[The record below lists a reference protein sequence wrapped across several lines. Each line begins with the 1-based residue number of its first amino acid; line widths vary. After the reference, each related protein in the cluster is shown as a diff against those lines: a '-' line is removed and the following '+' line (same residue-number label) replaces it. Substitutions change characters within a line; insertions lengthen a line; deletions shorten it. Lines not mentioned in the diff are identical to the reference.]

1 MRNRCNDA
9 DHEKQLFHGLREK
22 FVENGE
28 LIPASKLLHRAFL
41 NFPKQIALIVRGEHV
56 TYQKLYRVA
65 QLISKKLVA
74 CGVNPAD
81 RVLLFAENSLEFYAA
96 YFGILQCAAV
106 VVPINT
112 FLHEQELAHVIN
124 DADVNIIITTEL
136 MRGII
141 DQLHT
146 QEKISKDLVILSE
159 KDFLWNEPSVEA
171 CAELP
176 EPKSTNVDDLC
187 ILLYTS
193 GTSGKPKGVML
204 SSRNIM
210 TNAIQCYAR
219 FKAAG
224 QHDRERFFCVLPLFH
239 IFAQTTCI
247 WLPIMTGS
255 SVVVVSKIDRKL
267 ISEGLE
273 LKPTIFFGFPALY
286 GLLCMMRNAPLDSIK
301 MFVSGADAMP
311 DKIRTAFSLIY
322 GRKIC
327 IGYGLTE
334 AAPVVAVNYQNELK
348 PSTVVGAPVVGL
360 DCQIRSDDGDVLPR
374 GQIGNLWMRGDNVMM
389 GYYKS
394 PELTSQVMQNGWLN
408 TGDLGSLDERGLLA
422 ITGRSKD
429 LIIHK
434 GFNIYP
440 QEVENILMSHPMVI
454 KAAVIGKEDSLSGQI
469 PVAYVALRAM
479 HDTAEVE
486 AQLRV
491 LCTQNLASYKIPRY
505 FTCLQDLPMSATG
518 KIDKK
523 QLISMFGEGRSI
535 NP

>member
-1 MRNRCNDA
+1 MRDHRSES
-9 DHEKQLFHGLREK
+9 DHEKSLFHGLRQK
-22 FVENGE
+22 FIENEE
-28 LIPASKLLHRAFL
+28 LIPAGRLLQRAFL
-41 NFPKQIALIVRGEHV
+41 SFPQQIALIARGEQI
-56 TYQKLYRVA
+56 TYERLYRDA
-65 QLISKKLVA
+65 QAMSKKLLDV
-74 CGVNPAD
+74 GVNPGD
-81 RVLLFAENSLEFYAA
+81 RVLLYAENSIEFYVA

-106 VVPINT
+106 VVPVNT
-112 FLHEQELAHVIN
+112 FLHELELSHVIN
-124 DADVNIIITTEL
+124 DADASIIFTTETL
-136 MRGII
+136 RGMI
-141 DQLHT
+141 DQLRV
-146 QEKISKDLVILSE
+146 QEKISKNLVVLVEKDIERSVLSE
-159 KDFLWNEPSVEA
+159 LFVSQ
-171 CAELP
+171 LP
-176 EPKSTNVDDLC
+176 EPKSMNIDDLC

-210 TNAIQCYAR
+210 TNALQCYAR

-267 ISEGLE
+267 INDGLA
-273 LKPTIFFGFPALY
+273 LKPTIFFGFPALF
-286 GLLCMMRNAPLDSIK
+286 GLLCMMKNAPLDSVK

-334 AAPVVAVNYQNELK
+334 AAPVVAVNYHNEVK
-348 PSTVVGAPVVGL
+348 NSTVVGCPVVGL
-360 DCQIRSDDGDVLPR
+360 DCQIRSDDGDVLSR
-374 GQIGNLWMRGDNVMM
+374 GQIGNLWLRGDNVMM
-389 GYYKS
+389 GYYKA
-394 PELTSQVMQNGWLN
+394 PELTQQVMVNGWLN
-408 TGDLGSLDERGLLA
+408 TGDLGLLDERGALA

-454 KAAVIGKEDSLSGQI
+454 KAAVIGKEDSLSGQVPI
-469 PVAYVALRAM
+469 AYVALRTM
-479 HDTAEVE
+479 HDLPEVE
-486 AQLRV
+486 LQLRA
-491 LCTQNLASYKIPRY
+491 LCLQNLASYKIPRH
-505 FTCLQDLPMSATG
+505 FTCLQDLPMSPTG

-523 QLISMFGEGRSI
+523 QLISMHR
-535 NP
+535 

>member
-1 MRNRCNDA
+1 MRDLCSENSQ
-9 DHEKQLFHGLREK
+9 EKTLFYALRQK
-22 FVENGE
+22 FIEHGE

-41 NFPKQIALIVRGEHV
+41 NFPEQIALLKHGEQV
-56 TYQKLYRVA
+56 TYQRLYRVA
-65 QLISKKLVA
+65 QSVSKKLFEL
-74 CGVNPAD
+74 GVKAND
-81 RVLLFAENSLEFYAA
+81 HVLLYAENSLEFYAA
-96 YFGILQCAAV
+96 YFGILQCGAV
-106 VVPINT
+106 VVPVNT
-112 FLHEQELAHVIN
+112 FLHEQELTHVIN
-124 DADVNIIITTEL
+124 DAEANIIFSTETL
-136 MRGII
+136 RGMI
-141 DQLHT
+141 DQLIA
-146 QEKISKDLVILSE
+146 QEKINKNLVVFSDKNISW
-159 KDFLWNEPSVEA
+159 DEPSPA
-171 CAELP
+171 LITELP
-176 EPKSTNVDDLC
+176 EPKSINIDDLC

-219 FKAAG
+219 FKMAG

-239 IFAQTTCI
+239 IFAQTSCI

-255 SVVVVSKIDRKL
+255 SVIVVSKIDRKL
-267 ISEGLE
+267 ISDGLM
-273 LKPTIFFGFPALY
+273 LNPTIFFGFPALY
-286 GLLCMMRNAPLDSIK
+286 GLLCMMKNAPLDTVK
-301 MFVSGADAMP
+301 LFVSGADAMP

-334 AAPVVAVNYQNELK
+334 AAPVVAVNYHNDLK
-348 PSTVVGAPVVGL
+348 HSTVVGAPVVGL
-360 DCQIRSDDGDVLPR
+360 DCQIRNEDGDILACGR
-374 GQIGNLWMRGDNVMM
+374 IGNVWLRGDNIMM

-394 PELTSQVMQNGWLN
+394 PELTNQVMLNGWLN
-408 TGDLGSLDERGLLA
+408 TGDLGLLDAHGELA

-454 KAAVIGKEDSLSGQI
+454 KAAVIGKEDALSGQI

-479 HDTAEVE
+479 HDTAEIE

-505 FTCLQDLPMSATG
+505 FTCLQDLPMSPTG

-523 QLISMFGEGRSI
+523 QLISMHR
-535 NP
+535 